1 MKTIEKDYLKV
12 SFGNSKL
19 PKGTMIFNLPAVIT
33 CPLRTPLCEKS
44 CYALKAEVQYRHVVP
59 QARHHNLDRVRKGLF
74 KGLMIEAIQKHHKK
88 IKAIRIHES
97 GDFLS
102 QSYLNDWFAIA
113 KEFPKTVRPIDQLTP
128 EGRPIADPVAPLSER
143 IGPAFADELARVNAE
158 EQRIAEKFPFK
169 TGAAEVGADILALT
183 LGKAPFTKSIKA
195 AEAGFATKKF
205 AESMTNPG
213 TRKVVEAVRDS
224 AAFTALKRGTGR
236 TAETSTEALILSVF
250 NDGDQLETAA
260 WAVGGQASGSVVFV

>member
-113 KEFPKTVRPIDQLTP
+113 KEFPEFKFYAYTKSFHLTFDDKP
-128 EGRPIADPVAPLSER
+128 ANFTLIASFDETTDALRLKFYNDKREQFDNTFTIVDKDAKATCIADCTKCSMCWTSKGHN
-143 IGPAFADELARVNAE
+143 ITVN
-158 EQRIAEKFPFK
+158 KH
-169 TGAAEVGADILALT
+169 
-183 LGKAPFTKSIKA
+183 
-195 AEAGFATKKF
+195 
-205 AESMTNPG
+205 
-213 TRKVVEAVRDS
+213 
-224 AAFTALKRGTGR
+224 
-236 TAETSTEALILSVF
+236 
-250 NDGDQLETAA
+250 
-260 WAVGGQASGSVVFV
+260 